1 MEHEEIRKIVR
12 EVLEKELDVY
22 LARYTAGRE
31 EEYNRLAILQH
42 LTRLEEEL
50 KAQREL
56 MEKRFGAVDKR
67 FEDLYRYLETRFA
80 GIDKRFE
87 AVDKRFEDINKRF
100 EEVNKR
106 FEDVNKRFEDINKRF
121 EDMLHYV
128 DRRFNQLTWLISTMF
143 ALLATLITVFRFLG

>member
-56 MEKRFGAVDKR
+56 SEKRFAAVDKR

-87 AVDKRFEDINKRF
+87 AVDKRFEDI
-100 EEVNKR
+100 
-106 FEDVNKRFEDINKRF
+106 
-121 EDMLHYV
+121 LHYV

-143 ALLATLITVFRFLG
+143 IFLATLITVFRFRG